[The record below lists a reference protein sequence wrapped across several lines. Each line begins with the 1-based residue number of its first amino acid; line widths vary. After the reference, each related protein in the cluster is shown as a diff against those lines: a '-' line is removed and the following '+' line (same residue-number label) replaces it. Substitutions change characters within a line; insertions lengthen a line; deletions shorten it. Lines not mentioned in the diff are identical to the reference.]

1 MAKILELY
9 LIKNNCIIENSSDR
23 KVMFVGNRD
32 NNVYTIDSKDC
43 PTNNECLPT
52 LHDNSWLDI
61 ED

>member
-1 MAKILELY
+1 
-9 LIKNNCIIENSSDR
+9 
-23 KVMFVGNRD
+23 MFVGNRD